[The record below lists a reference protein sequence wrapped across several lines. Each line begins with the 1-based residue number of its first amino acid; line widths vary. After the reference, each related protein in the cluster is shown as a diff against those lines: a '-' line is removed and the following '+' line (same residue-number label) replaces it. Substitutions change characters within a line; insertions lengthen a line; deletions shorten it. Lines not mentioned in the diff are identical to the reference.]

1 MRSLI
6 AAGSVVLALWLT
18 AAAEAK
24 FPTFPTTAIVP
35 GQSIGGVS
43 IGMTKP
49 QAAARWGR
57 FENCF
62 VYRGITTCEF
72 RALSTLP
79 SGLKLDNP
87 YVQVTLKAS
96 RIVAIEV
103 EFAEN
108 AALDPKLQRL
118 KTSKNV
124 RLGSNLPAAR
134 TKYRIRLTGRGE
146 ANESHALLKSPGNRC
161 TQFYAPDK
169 PYTRIT
175 SITVGIC
182 KSVSLLL

>member
-1 MRSLI
+1 
-6 AAGSVVLALWLT
+6 
-18 AAAEAK
+18 
-24 FPTFPTTAIVP
+24 
-35 GQSIGGVS
+35 
-43 IGMTKP
+43 MTKP
-49 QAAARWGR
+49 QAAARRAR

-62 VYRGITTCEF
+62 VYRSITTCEF

-87 YVQVTLKAS
+87 CVQVTNKAG
-96 RIVAIEV
+96 RVVAIEV
-103 EFAEN
+103 ETAEN

-134 TKYRIRLTGRGE
+134 TKYGIRLTGRGE
-146 ANESHALLKSPGNRC
+146 ANESHALLKTPGNRC
-161 TQFYAPDK
+161 KFYAPTK
-169 PYTRIT
+169 PYTRIE

-182 KSVSLLL
+182 TSVSLLF